1 MVPPTNK
8 FILTSKEL
16 DSEHYLWFINDRGGR
31 CQSFP
36 YVNVTIA
43 LPCEWNFCKENGEV
57 EIGNLWLE
65 RKKIMFKLPVRL
77 LIYCLHFLLLIDI
90 VWCDFITKIAF
101 SSSLFAKNK
110 TILPTV
116 VGCTDTTFIIFVLY
130 GHDSFFL

>member
-16 DSEHYLWFINDRGGR
+16 DSEHYLWFINARGGR

-65 RKKIMFKLPVRL
+65 RKKNNVQVASK
-77 LIYCLHFLLLIDI
+77 
-90 VWCDFITKIAF
+90 AF
-101 SSSLFAKNK
+101 N
-110 TILPTV
+110 ILPTFSLINWY
-116 VGCTDTTFIIFVLY
+116 CLMWLYHENCFQFFIVCKEQDNTSNSSWLHWYRFYHFRIIWPW
-130 GHDSFFL
+130 